1 MVNLELQVFENYT
14 LQDILGEAP
23 QVSKKLEDELD
34 LETKMLIKNLETKTK
49 NDLQSILSHQI
60 KVKQEITKFSG
71 AQAMNQAKIEMFHI
85 FLDKYIFQI
94 ESRLAQS

>member
-85 FLDKYIFQI
+85 FLDKYISQI

>member
-1 MVNLELQVFENYT
+1 MALQVFENYT
-14 LQDILGEAP
+14 MQDILGEAP
-23 QVSKKLEDELD
+23 QVSKKLEEELD
-34 LETKMLIKNLETKTK
+34 LETKKLIKNLETKTK
-49 NDLQSILSHQI
+49 NDLQSILSHQN

-85 FLDKYIFQI
+85 FLDKYISQI

>member
-1 MVNLELQVFENYT
+1 MVNLALQVFENYT
-14 LQDILGEAP
+14 MQDILGEAP
-23 QVSKKLEDELD
+23 QVSKKLEEELD
-34 LETKMLIKNLETKTK
+34 LETKTLIKNLETKTK

-71 AQAMNQAKIEMFHI
+71 AQAMNQAKIEMFHV
-85 FLDKYIFQI
+85 FLDKYISQI